1 MQHKAHPNGMAASLI
16 FPYLDIHMALY
27 SWQVSDR

>member
-1 MQHKAHPNGMAASLI
+1 MAASLI
-16 FPYLDIHMALY
+16 FPYMDIHMALY